1 MRIGPFHI
9 PFTKKVDTP
18 FIWLNNPDA
27 IKVDAMPSKISFT
40 PERPFS
46 IGGAIFTIAL
56 ILFGLIFAG
65 IPIGIIAAESIYPML
80 DEDSDEPCW
89 PDQDTAVILSDGMV
103 YCQWDNWTEEYT
115 NYQIADGHYRMT
127 IYEEVYEFRW
137 SEENGTITYAWLD
150 GDYNHYECYQLIRAS
165 ALPENFTGDD
175 LIVKYG
181 TEDESYPEWCNE
193 NNDNSNIVYSDT
205 NSTPFDGELLY
216 NIYPSDV
223 AYSIETTQY
232 MEDGNIRHTYHELD
246 WDNQLFIEDAAF
258 LSIFVL
264 AGLAIM
270 WVPLVTRKRILTF
283 DTNANQVTEEFAKWP
298 RFGTLRATIQM
309 PLSVDIVRNTREVH
323 HSEGGDEHSSGRTW
337 TTYHDG
343 IDITVDL
350 VGQGPQPVLFLE
362 GNDAR
367 NEYDSILGQLFFVLG
382 LDLSTVEGATNSE
395 EGIDG
400 TEEFEAA
407 APFEARLT
415 ESKEDFPG
423 IIFIGGDVPY
433 TVGQTI
439 AYTTAWVLGIWVISG
454 LGYTFLAPFCGL
466 GSLVTILQFRGIM
479 KTLRGESI
487 MVKNGETMTFRNTK
501 DPTRYDGK
509 MAEMIEGL
517 EQADSKFEE
526 ATTVKMPWMPFENLK
541 MVRLGP
547 IIGGIIALVIFALW

>member
-27 IKVDAMPSKISFT
+27 IKVDAIPSKISFT
-40 PERPFS
+40 PNPPFS
-46 IGGAIFTIAL
+46 IGHFIFTISFT
-56 ILFGLIFAG
+56 LFGLLFVLV
-65 IPIGIIAAESIYPML
+65 PIGALAGDNIMAML
-80 DEDSDEPCW
+80 YEDSDESCW

-115 NYQIADGHYRMT
+115 SYQIADGHYRMT
-127 IYEEVYEFRW
+127 IYEEVHEYRW

-150 GDYNHYECYQLIRAS
+150 GDYNYYDCWQYIRAS

-193 NNDNSNIVYSDT
+193 SNDHSNIVYSDT

-232 MEDGNIRHTYHELD
+232 MEDGNIRHTNHELD

-283 DTNANQVTEEFAKWP
+283 DTIANQVTEEFAKWP
-298 RFGTLRATIQM
+298 RFGTLRATIQT
-309 PLSVDIVRNTREVH
+309 PLSVEIVRNTREVH

-382 LDLSTVEGATNSE
+382 LDLSTVEGA
-395 EGIDG
+395 IDSDDN
-400 TEEFEAA
+400 E
-407 APFEARLT
+407 APFEGPRLT

-423 IIFIGGDVPY
+423 IIFIEGDVPY

-439 AYTTAWVLGIWVISG
+439 AYTAAWILGIWVISG
-454 LGYTFLAPFCGL
+454 LGYTLLSPFCGL
-466 GSLVTILQFRGIM
+466 ASLVTILQFNGIM

-487 MVKNGETMTFRNTK
+487 MVKEDEGMAFRNTK

-509 MAEMIEGL
+509 MLEMIEGL
-517 EQADSKFEE
+517 EQADSNFEE
-526 ATTVKMPWMPFENLK
+526 ATTVKMDWMPFENLK

-547 IIGGIIALVIFALW
+547 IIFVLISLVFFLFLW

>member
-1 MRIGPFHI
+1 MRIGPIHI

-40 PERPFS
+40 PDRPFS
-46 IGGAIFTIAL
+46 IVGSIFTMGFI
-56 ILFGLIFAG
+56 IFGLILAG
-65 IPIGIIAAESIYPML
+65 IPIGIIAAETIYPML

-89 PDQDTAVILSDGMV
+89 PDQDSAIILSDGMV
-103 YCQWDNWTEEYT
+103 YCDLGGSTEEYT
-115 NYQIADGHYRMT
+115 DYQIADGHYRMT
-127 IYEEVYEFRW
+127 MYGEEVYEYRW

-150 GDYNHYECYQLIRAS
+150 GDYNYYECWQYIRAS

-193 NNDNSNIVYSDT
+193 SPDNSNIVYSDT

-216 NIYPSDV
+216 NIYPSDM
-223 AYSIETTQY
+223 AYSIETTQF
-232 MEDGNIRHTYHELD
+232 MDEGNIRHTYHELD
-246 WDNQLFIEDAAF
+246 WDNQIYFEEVAF
-258 LSIFVL
+258 LSIFMFV
-264 AGLAIM
+264 GLAIM
-270 WVPLVTRKRILTF
+270 LAPLLTRKRILTF
-283 DTNANQVTEEFAKWP
+283 DTIANQVTEEFAKWP
-298 RFGTLRATIQM
+298 RFGTHRATIQT

-323 HSEGGDEHSSGRTW
+323 HSESGDEHSSGRTW

-367 NEYDSILGQLFFVLG
+367 KEYESILGQLFFVLG
-382 LDLSTVEGATNSE
+382 LDLSSAE
-395 EGIDG
+395 EAIDS
-400 TEEFEAA
+400 TEEFEE
-407 APFEARLT
+407 EAILGEPRQI
-415 ESKEDFPG
+415 ESKENFPG

-439 AYTTAWVLGIWVISG
+439 AYTAAWILGIWVISG
-454 LGYTFLAPFCGL
+454 LGYTFLSPFCGL
-466 GSLVTILQFRGIM
+466 AALVTILQFRGIM

-487 MVKNGETMTFRNTK
+487 MVKNGETMTFRDTK

-509 MAEMIEGL
+509 MAEMIDGL

-526 ATTVKMPWMPFENLK
+526 ATTVKMDWMPFENLK

-547 IIGGIIALVIFALW
+547 IIGGIIALVIFVLW

>member
-40 PERPFS
+40 PDRPFS
-46 IGGAIFTIAL
+46 IVGSIFTMGFI
-56 ILFGLIFAG
+56 IFGLILAG
-65 IPIGIIAAESIYPML
+65 IPIGIIAAETIYPML

-89 PDQDTAVILSDGMV
+89 PDQDSAIILSDGMV
-103 YCQWDNWTEEYT
+103 YCDLGGSTEEYT
-115 NYQIADGHYRMT
+115 DYQIADGHYRMT
-127 IYEEVYEFRW
+127 MYGEEVYEYRW

-150 GDYNHYECYQLIRAS
+150 GDYNYYECWQYIRAS

-193 NNDNSNIVYSDT
+193 SPDNSNIVYSDT

-216 NIYPSDV
+216 NIYPSDM
-223 AYSIETTQY
+223 AYSIETTQF
-232 MEDGNIRHTYHELD
+232 MDEGNIRHTYHELD
-246 WDNQLFIEDAAF
+246 WDNQIYFEEVAF
-258 LSIFVL
+258 LSIFMF

-270 WVPLVTRKRILTF
+270 LAPLLTRKRILTF
-283 DTNANQVTEEFAKWP
+283 DTIANQVTEEFAKWP
-298 RFGTLRATIQM
+298 RFGTHRATIQT

-323 HSEGGDEHSSGRTW
+323 HSESGDENSPGRTW

-350 VGQGPQPVLFLE
+350 AGQGPQPVLFLE

-367 NEYDSILGQLFFVLG
+367 NEYDAILGQLFFVLG
-382 LDLSTVEGATNSE
+382 LDLSSAE
-395 EGIDG
+395 EAIDS
-400 TEEFEAA
+400 TEEFEE
-407 APFEARLT
+407 EAILGEPRQT
-415 ESKEDFPG
+415 ESKENFPA

-439 AYTTAWVLGIWVISG
+439 AYTAAWILGIWVISG
-454 LGYTFLAPFCGL
+454 LGYTFLSPFCGL
-466 GSLVTILQFRGIM
+466 AALVTILQFREIM

-501 DPTRYDGK
+501 DPTRYDEK
-509 MAEMIEGL
+509 MVEMIEGL

-526 ATTVKMPWMPFENLK
+526 ATTVKMDWMPFENLK

-547 IIGGIIALVIFALW
+547 IIGGIIALVIFVLW